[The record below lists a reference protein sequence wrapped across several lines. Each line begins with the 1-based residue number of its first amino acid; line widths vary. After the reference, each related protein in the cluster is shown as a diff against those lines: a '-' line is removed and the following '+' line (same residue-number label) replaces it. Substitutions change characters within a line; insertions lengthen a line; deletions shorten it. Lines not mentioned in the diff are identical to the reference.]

1 MNIRNKT
8 FAEFVRELSSSA
20 PVPGG
25 GGASAAAGA
34 LASALVSMVANLTT
48 GKKKYVAYED
58 DMQRILAETA
68 RLSEQLI
75 RLADADAEAFA
86 PLAEAYR
93 LPQNTEQEKRHRE
106 EVMKTALLDASNV
119 PLRIM
124 ETVTEVIDLT
134 AEAAKKGSRMAVSDA
149 GVAAVFAQA
158 ALKGA
163 SLNIFINTK
172 SMQDRAAAEELNAKA
187 VSLIEKG
194 QEKTDQIFDQVLS
207 YLRS

>member
-48 GKKKYVAYED
+48 GKKKYAAYED